1 MRKETIRL
9 HKCEKKTTHVMRQE
23 LMRRYSNTKVPGDRA
38 IQEWIKAKEQ
48 IEDIPESKDAVMRN
62 RTSPAK
68 KAKCNPP

>member
-1 MRKETIRL
+1 
-9 HKCEKKTTHVMRQE
+9 
-23 LMRRYSNTKVPGDRA
+23 MRRYSNTKVPGDRA

-48 IEDIPESKDAVMRN
+48 IEDIPESNDAVMRN